1 MACALWRGVSRFV
14 APWREAAGP
23 LYHSGAVDSR
33 EQRLESW
40 KEIASYLGRSPRT
53 VQRWER
59 LEGLP
64 VHRLQHDKL
73 GSVYAYAS
81 ELDAWWEARRT
92 QLGGPEPED
101 DDAPESPTAPAPA
114 DPIPAK
120 RRSSLW
126 LGALA
131 IALAAVAGLL
141 WKRAAPASQP
151 APKAVRLAV
160 LPFSNFTGDP
170 QQEFLSDGLTE
181 EMIAELGRLPELGV
195 IARTSVMRYKK
206 TEKSIR
212 EIGQDLRVDYV
223 LEGSVRQEQKRLRV
237 TAQLIRV
244 ADEVHVWAES
254 YDRETGDL
262 IGVQRQIATRI
273 AEETRLRTAVPD
285 DRAVDPATYLA
296 YLRGRFEWNKRTED
310 GFRAGLAQFQQA
322 SASDPTWARPWSGIA
337 DSYMLMGNYGFLP
350 AQEAAPKAKEAAQK
364 AIALDPD
371 LAEAHASLGL
381 VLASA
386 DWDFPTANAEFDRA
400 HALNRSLATARL
412 WHGLLLFDL
421 GRVPEAR
428 TQFTLGL
435 ESDPLSD
442 TLRGM
447 LSDCDFVQGR
457 IEQAIATEK
466 ASAEASPDRP
476 NPWISLTR
484 YYAESGR
491 APEAIAAAEKAR
503 ALTHDHPSVMGLY
516 AYVLAKAGRRAD
528 AQRVLDQ
535 LVKESAERH
544 VRAFDLALAA
554 TGLGEKDRAIAWLE
568 AMVAEHHVGARS
580 LGNYAEFASL
590 RSDPRFQALLVKV
603 GLRPA
608 ARS

>member
-1 MACALWRGVSRFV
+1 MVE
-14 APWREAAGP
+14 RE
-23 LYHSGAVDSR
+23 
-33 EQRLESW
+33 ERLESW

-73 GSVYAYAS
+73 GSVYAYRS
-81 ELDAWWEARRT
+81 ELDEWWEARRT
-92 QLGGPEPED
+92 QLTGS
-101 DDAPESPTAPAPA
+101 APEAAAEAEEEAAEPTPPPLPPTTPRPPQRPRIWIGLLLSLVLGLGGFLFWRSRPTAPGGP
-114 DPIPAK
+114 
-120 RRSSLW
+120 
-126 LGALA
+126 
-131 IALAAVAGLL
+131 
-141 WKRAAPASQP
+141 
-151 APKAVRLAV
+151 VRLAV

-206 TEKSIR
+206 TEKGVK
-212 EIGQDLRVDYV
+212 EIGKELRVDYV
-223 LEGSVRQEQKRLRV
+223 LEGSVRQAEHRLRV

-244 ADEVHVWAES
+244 SDEVHVWAES
-254 YDRETGDL
+254 YDREAGDL

-273 AEETRLRTAVPD
+273 AEETRLRTAIPA

-296 YLRGRFEWNKRTED
+296 YLRGRFEWNKRTEE
-310 GFRAGLAQFQQA
+310 GFRAGLVQFQQA
-322 SASDPTWARPWSGIA
+322 AASDPTWARPWSGIA
-337 DSYMLMGNYGFLP
+337 DSYMLMANYGFLP
-350 AQEAAPKAKEAAQK
+350 APEAAPKAKEAAQK
-364 AIALDPD
+364 AIALDPN

-386 DWDFPTANAEFDRA
+386 DWDFAAANREFDRA

-421 GRVPEAR
+421 GRVAEAR
-428 TQFTLGL
+428 TQFTVGL

-447 LSDCDFVQGR
+447 LSDCDFVEGR
-457 IEQAIATEK
+457 IDAAIAAEK
-466 ASAEASPDRP
+466 AAAEANADRP
-476 NPWISLTR
+476 NPWIALARFYAGAGR
-484 YYAESGR
+484 Y
-491 APEAIAAAEKAR
+491 PEALAAVEKAR
-503 ALTHDHPSVMGLY
+503 TLTQDHPSVMGLY
-516 AYVLAKAGRRAD
+516 AYVLAKAGRRDD
-528 AQRVLDQ
+528 ARRVLDQ

-554 TGLGEKDRAIAWLE
+554 TGLGDNDRAIAWLE

-580 LGNYAEFASL
+580 LGNYAEFKSL
-590 RSDPRFQALLVKV
+590 RPDPRFQALLVKI

-608 ARS
+608 RGA

>member
-1 MACALWRGVSRFV
+1 MAE
-14 APWREAAGP
+14 RE
-23 LYHSGAVDSR
+23 
-33 EQRLESW
+33 ERLESW

-73 GSVYAYAS
+73 GSVYAYKS

-92 QLGGPEPED
+92 QLGPGEPEEE
-101 DDAPESPTAPAPA
+101 DAPEPAASQAEATAKRSSWPWRPTLVVIVVALVLASLAEIRPVTTPAP
-114 DPIPAK
+114 P
-120 RRSSLW
+120 L
-126 LGALA
+126 
-131 IALAAVAGLL
+131 
-141 WKRAAPASQP
+141 

-195 IARTSVMRYKK
+195 IARTSVMRFKK
-206 TEKSIR
+206 TEKSIA
-212 EIGQDLRVDYV
+212 EIGRELRVDYV
-223 LEGSVRQEQKRLRV
+223 LEGSVRQEQTRIRV

-273 AEETRLRTAVPD
+273 AEETRLRTAVLE

-296 YLRGRFEWNKRTED
+296 YLRGRFEWNKRTEE

-322 SASDPTWARPWSGIA
+322 STSDPSWARPWSGIA

-350 AQEAAPKAKEAAQK
+350 ATEAAPKAKEAAQK
-364 AIALDPD
+364 AIALDPN

-386 DWDFPTANAEFDRA
+386 DWDFAAANAEFDRA

-421 GRVPEAR
+421 GRVADAR
-428 TQFTLGL
+428 TQFSLGL

-447 LSDCDFVQGR
+447 LSDCDFVEGR
-457 IEQAIATEK
+457 IDAAIASEK
-466 ASAEASPDRP
+466 AVAEANPDRP
-476 NPWISLTR
+476 NSWISLAR
-484 YYAESGR
+484 YYAQSGSY
-491 APEAIAAAEKAR
+491 PEAIAAAEKAC
-503 ALTHDHPSVMGLY
+503 ALTQDHPSVMGLY

-528 AQRVLDQ
+528 ARWVLDR
-535 LVKESAERH
+535 LVKDSAARH

-554 TGLGEKDRAIAWLE
+554 TGLGDKDRAIAWLE

-590 RSDPRFQALLVKV
+590 RSDPRFQALLAKV
-603 GLRPA
+603 GLR
-608 ARS
+608 SN